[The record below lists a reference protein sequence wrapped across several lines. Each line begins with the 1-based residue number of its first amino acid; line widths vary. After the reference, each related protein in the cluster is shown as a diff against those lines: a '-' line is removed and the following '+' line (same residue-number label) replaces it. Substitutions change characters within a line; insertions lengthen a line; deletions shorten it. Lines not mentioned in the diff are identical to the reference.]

1 MLNGKMGFKEKCEQK
16 ASEYADIVAR
26 GGVGVTYNEAYEYY
40 MKKYLPTYYCLNCG
54 SKLGLDCGEAEADYN
69 EDFCS
74 VGCASEMKRNG
85 ATNAKT
91 H

>member
-1 MLNGKMGFKEKCEQK
+1 VVSWLGTAIGKQMLNGKMGFKEKCEQK

-40 MKKYLPTYYCLNCG
+40 MKKYLPTY
-54 SKLGLDCGEAEADYN
+54 K
-69 EDFCS
+69 
-74 VGCASEMKRNG
+74 KKG

>member
-1 MLNGKMGFKEKCEQK
+1 MLTGKMGFKEKCEEK

-40 MKKYLPTYYCLNCG
+40 MKKYLPTY
-54 SKLGLDCGEAEADYN
+54 KKKE
-69 EDFCS
+69 
-74 VGCASEMKRNG
+74 V
-85 ATNAKT
+85 TNAKT